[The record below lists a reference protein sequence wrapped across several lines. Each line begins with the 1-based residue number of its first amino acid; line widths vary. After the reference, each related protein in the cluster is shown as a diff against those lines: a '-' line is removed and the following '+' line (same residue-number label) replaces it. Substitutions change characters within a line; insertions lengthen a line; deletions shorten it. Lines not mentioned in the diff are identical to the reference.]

1 MESKKL
7 SCAGAATTILQ
18 AVQIVKKEKKKVFI
32 GHNTRSRDHV
42 LEMDIASNI
51 QPFVKDLQSL

>member
-18 AVQIVKKEKKKVFI
+18 AVQIVKKEKENVFI